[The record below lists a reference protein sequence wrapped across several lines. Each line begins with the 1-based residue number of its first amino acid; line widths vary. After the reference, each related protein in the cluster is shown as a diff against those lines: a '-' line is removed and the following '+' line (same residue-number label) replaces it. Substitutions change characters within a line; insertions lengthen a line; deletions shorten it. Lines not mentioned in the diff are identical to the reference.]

1 MAMQPRPP
9 GYQSEMPGN
18 TLRVLIPLLVPIR
31 HGSELLTEVELT
43 EPDLGAMMK
52 LDEATGEMGQTLYTI
67 CACTNLPPSVI
78 KQLKL
83 RDVKVIGEA
92 ASKLLG
98 EASPGTGEMQP
109 LGSLTI
115 FPGNQAS

>member
-43 EPDLGAMMK
+43 EPDLGARRFTRS
-52 LDEATGEMGQTLYTI
+52 ARAPT
-67 CACTNLPPSVI
+67 CHH
-78 KQLKL
+78 
-83 RDVKVIGEA
+83 R
-92 ASKLLG
+92 
-98 EASPGTGEMQP
+98 
-109 LGSLTI
+109 
-115 FPGNQAS
+115 